1 MLQTSIPSNIQQA
14 AEAVA
19 QFAKQNLPIFIQN
32 HHTECIFPCDGL
44 LLDLTGLHR
53 IGPVM
58 GNAASGYVVQV
69 EAGVSASE
77 LCTQLASQNLSFAAT
92 PNASITIS
100 SMFCGSAY
108 SAIADSVLGI
118 TLIQSDGNLFTL
130 SRGQCIFDQT
140 GCTLPDGRR
149 LELGTL
155 PQHSAIPCLPACG
168 SDLLDLFVGSCGT
181 LGIVAL
187 LALRLTPIDTAQPV
201 KPIISDTRSQPLSE
215 AEQTIIN
222 RVHRFFDPA
231 QLLAQNE
238 PTS

>member
-1 MLQTSIPSNIQQA
+1 MLQPFVPSNIQQA
-14 AEAVA
+14 AETVTQA
-19 QFAKQNLPIFIQN
+19 AKQNLPIFIQN
-32 HHTECIFPCDGL
+32 HHTKSTFPCDGL

-77 LCTQLASQNLSFAAT
+77 LCTQLASQNLSFAAV
-92 PNASITIS
+92 PNDSTTIGG
-100 SMFCGSAY
+100 MFCGSSY
-108 SAIADSVLGI
+108 PAIADSVLGI
-118 TLIQSDGNLFTL
+118 TLIQSDGTPLTIA
-130 SRGQCIFDQT
+130 RGQCFFDQT

-168 SDLLDLFVGSCGT
+168 SDLLDLFAGSCGT

-187 LALRLTPIDTAQPV
+187 LALRLTPVDTSQPV
-201 KPIISDTRSQPLSE
+201 TSSVPDAESQPLSE
-215 AEQTIIN
+215 TEQTIIHHV
-222 RVHRFFDPA
+222 RRFFDPA

-238 PTS
+238 PTL

>member
-14 AEAVA
+14 AEAVTQA
-19 QFAKQNLPIFIQN
+19 AKQNLSIFIQN
-32 HHTECIFPCDGL
+32 HHTKSTFPCDGL

-77 LCTQLASQNLSFAAT
+77 LCTQLASQNVSFAAA
-92 PNASITIS
+92 PNDSTIGG
-100 SMFCGSAY
+100 MFCGSSY
-108 SAIADSVLGI
+108 PAIADHVLGI
-118 TLIQSDGNLFTL
+118 TIIQSDGNPFTL
-130 SRGQCIFDQT
+130 SRGQCFFDQT

-168 SDLLDLFVGSCGT
+168 SDLLDLFAGCCGT

-201 KPIISDTRSQPLSE
+201 TPSVLAVEPQPLSE
-215 AEQTIIN
+215 TEQTIIN
-222 RVHRFFDPA
+222 RVRCFFDPA
-231 QLLAQNE
+231 QLLVQNE